1 MRLKTIASD
10 KAGCLSGCVRISFF
24 RRPLGRH
31 LAKYVYHE
39 EIEMRS
45 VLLLRGINV
54 GKNNKGLS

>member
-1 MRLKTIASD
+1 LRPIRRDVFQA
-10 KAGCLSGCVRISFF
+10 VRISFF
-24 RRPLGRH
+24 RRLLGCH
-31 LAKYVYHE
+31 PAKYVYHE

>member
-10 KAGCLSGCVRISFF
+10 NFQANRISFF

-39 EIEMRS
+39 EIKMRS
-45 VLLLRGINV
+45 VLLLGGINV